1 MNELL
6 NASADPNEET
16 PEILAGQYSGPA
28 DKLHIYLLIGQ
39 SNMAGRA
46 AIPEGDTGVMDGCF
60 LLDGENRW
68 LPASNPINRY
78 STILTKTKNERL
90 NPGYTF
96 AITMRQ
102 RDPGTSIG
110 LISNAKGA
118 TNLVRW
124 MPGTAFYEEAVG
136 RVKSVSST
144 GILTGV
150 LWHQGEGNHTDTDYL
165 ARLKQ
170 LIIRLRVDLEDEEL
184 FFVAGGICESETSP
198 GGELINAQLA
208 RLPGELPH
216 TGFASSDGLDSFDGR
231 WHFGADDMKILGR
244 RYAEEMM
251 ALNGEVDR

>member
-1 MNELL
+1 MDDIL
-6 NASADPNEET
+6 NRSVDPKEET
-16 PEILAGQYSGPA
+16 LETLARQYSGPV

-46 AIPEGDTGVMDGCF
+46 AIPPENSGVMDGCF

-96 AITMRQ
+96 AKTMRK
-102 RDPGTSIG
+102 RDPGIAIG

-124 MPGTAFYEEAVG
+124 MPGTDFYEEAVR

-144 GILTGV
+144 GKLTGV

-165 ARLKQ
+165 VRLKQ
-170 LIIRLRVDLEDEEL
+170 LIIQLRVDFEDEEL
-184 FFVAGGICESETSP
+184 LFVAGGICESETSP

-216 TGFASSDGLDSFDGR
+216 TGFASSEGLDSFDGR
-231 WHFGADDMKILGR
+231 WHFGSNDMKILGR
-244 RYAEEMM
+244 RYAEQMM
-251 ALNGEVDR
+251 ALNAEAGL